1 MAGPVGAAGKTGA
14 VLKRMPTPKI
24 DAILHALGD
33 PTRRAMVERLSHGP
47 MSVSRLA
54 EPLNIT
60 LTAVGQHLNVLKR
73 GSLVKTQK
81 SGRVRSCSLDPA
93 GFSLLQFWVSEQ
105 SSALEKK
112 LDRLGEI
119 LSEEDG

>member
-1 MAGPVGAAGKTGA
+1 
-14 VLKRMPTPKI
+14 MPAIKI
-24 DAILHALGD
+24 DAVLHALGD

-54 EPLNIT
+54 EPLDVT
-60 LTAVGQHLNVLKR
+60 LTAVGQHLKVLKK
-73 GSLVKTQK
+73 GGLVKTEK
-81 SGRVRSCSLDPA
+81 NGRVRSCSLDPA
-93 GFSLLQFWVSEQ
+93 GFSLLQSWVSEQ

-119 LSEEDG
+119 LDEEEP

>member
-1 MAGPVGAAGKTGA
+1 MT
-14 VLKRMPTPKI
+14 KI

-54 EPLNIT
+54 EPLDIT
-60 LTAVGQHLNVLKR
+60 LTAVGQHLKVLKK

-81 SGRVRSCSLDPA
+81 SGRVRSCSLDPS
-93 GFSLLQFWVSEQ
+93 GFSLLQLWVAEQ

-119 LSEEDG
+119 LEEEN

>member
-1 MAGPVGAAGKTGA
+1 MT
-14 VLKRMPTPKI
+14 KI

-47 MSVSRLA
+47 MSVSKLA
-54 EPLNIT
+54 EPLNIS
-60 LTAVGQHLNVLKR
+60 LTAVGQHLKVLKK

-81 SGRVRSCSLDPA
+81 SGRVRSCSLDPS
-93 GFSLLQFWVSEQ
+93 GFSLLQLWVAEQ

-119 LSEEDG
+119 LDEED

>member
-1 MAGPVGAAGKTGA
+1 MT
-14 VLKRMPTPKI
+14 KI

-54 EPLNIT
+54 EPLDIT
-60 LTAVGQHLNVLKR
+60 LTAVGQHLKVLKK

-81 SGRVRSCSLDPA
+81 SGRVRSCSLDA
-93 GFSLLQFWVSEQ
+93 RGFSLLQLWVAEQ

-119 LSEEDG
+119 LDEED

>member
-1 MAGPVGAAGKTGA
+1 MT
-14 VLKRMPTPKI
+14 KI

-54 EPLNIT
+54 EPLDIT
-60 LTAVGQHLNVLKR
+60 LTAVGQHLKVLKK

-81 SGRVRSCSLDPA
+81 SGRVRSCSLDPS
-93 GFSLLQFWVSEQ
+93 GFSLLQLWVAEQ

-119 LSEEDG
+119 LDEED

>member
-1 MAGPVGAAGKTGA
+1 MT
-14 VLKRMPTPKI
+14 KI

-47 MSVSRLA
+47 MSVSKLA
-54 EPLNIT
+54 EPLDIS
-60 LTAVGQHLNVLKR
+60 LTAVGQHLKVLKK

-81 SGRVRSCSLDPA
+81 SGRVRSCSLDPS
-93 GFSLLQFWVSEQ
+93 GFSLLQLWVAEQ

-119 LSEEDG
+119 LDEED